1 MGVRSRNRR
10 WGGAVAA
17 LAAIG
22 LAAGA
27 CSDGPQVVA
36 GTFMELPADQVAFD
50 MEVDIKDLGVLRA
63 RLHADTAHIWEDIA
77 RMATFPVDLR
87 LFDDNGA
94 QTARLT
100 AHEGELESRRNVMV
114 ARGNVVLVTTDGQKR
129 LITEELHYD
138 PSTRRLWSDVHTVFY
153 DGDTRLEGAGF
164 RADDGMND
172 VQIFQSTGDNIP
184 FGS

>member
-100 AHEGELESRRNVMV
+100 AREGELESRRNVMV